1 MEYELIIKRYYKNL
15 PAALADYKKAI
26 ELDSTDWIASY
37 QSGLIYK
44 SLNDYSKAIEYFEKA
59 HASDIKNP
67 LPLCDIGV
75 IQMELR
81 NYDLSLKLADSAIKV
96 SPNYA
101 KALNLKAAS
110 LLNLGKAIDA
120 EKYFTKAIEA
130 YPNYTEAIKNRGIV
144 RLKNLNNK
152 EGACADFRKAAE
164 LGEPGM
170 DQILKDYCN

>member
-1 MEYELIIKRYYKNL
+1 
-15 PAALADYKKAI
+15 
-26 ELDSTDWIASY
+26 
-37 QSGLIYK
+37 
-44 SLNDYSKAIEYFEKA
+44 
-59 HASDIKNP
+59 
-67 LPLCDIGV
+67 
-75 IQMELR
+75 MELR

-144 RLKNLNNK
+144 RLKTLIIKK
-152 EGACADFRKAAE
+152 ELVLISEKQRNWVSPEWIK
-164 LGEPGM
+164 
-170 DQILKDYCN
+170 Y